1 VGVARKFVYF
11 PQQRLNFRP
20 DLQEQGALRPGWGVT
35 RMGCGLAGSGA
46 GTNET
51 VMRVTLIRGDENMR
65 DFWVGGQGGR
75 LG

>member
-1 VGVARKFVYF
+1 VGTLAVEVGVDFGF
-11 PQQRLNFRP
+11 
-20 DLQEQGALRPGWGVT
+20 
-35 RMGCGLAGSGA
+35 

-51 VMRVTLIRGDENMR
+51 LMRVTLIPGDENMR